1 MAKCANCGANMS
13 CGCQKRTASN
23 GAAACSTCVNTLEG
37 TLNKANVET
46 PQTETPT
53 PAPTRW
59 GANRYN
65 KTN

>member
-1 MAKCANCGANMS
+1 MS

-23 GAAACSTCVNTLEG
+23 GAAACSSCINTLEG
-37 TLNKANVET
+37 KLKSPDVIMPQNETTVKA
-46 PQTETPT
+46 
-53 PAPTRW
+53 APTRW